1 LFISPVRQIPKRK
14 NVVAADHF
22 PRNEQVTQSII
33 FALVTALPMRRV
45 AIADDQQP

>member
-14 NVVAADHF
+14 NVVAAALF
-22 PRNEQVTQSII
+22 PRNDQVAQSII
-33 FALVTALPMRRV
+33 FAPVTALPMRRG